1 MGEIECPR
9 WNVALKVEPDV
20 KGQEHAFLLK
30 STKPFMSQAL
40 KTEPLDLMR

>member
-30 STKPFMSQAL
+30 STRPSLVSSL
-40 KTEPLDLMR
+40 KD